1 MRDKQGEY
9 NNKTAHA
16 VTSVH
21 TVLHAGRGTRA
32 FVQHFH
38 HDFSPRGG
46 LAQWRSR
53 GNDVFEALA
62 EVDAPAV
69 EGGELLDR
77 VRVRVK
83 VRVRVRMRVR
93 VRARAR
99 AKGQG

>member
-1 MRDKQGEY
+1 MY
-9 NNKTAHA
+9 SISTT
-16 VTSVH
+16 TSH
-21 TVLHAGRGTRA
+21 R
-32 FVQHFH
+32 
-38 HDFSPRGG
+38 G
-46 LAQWRSR
+46 LAQWHSR
-53 GNDVFEALA
+53 GDDVLEALA

-83 VRVRVRMRVR
+83 VRVSVRVRVR